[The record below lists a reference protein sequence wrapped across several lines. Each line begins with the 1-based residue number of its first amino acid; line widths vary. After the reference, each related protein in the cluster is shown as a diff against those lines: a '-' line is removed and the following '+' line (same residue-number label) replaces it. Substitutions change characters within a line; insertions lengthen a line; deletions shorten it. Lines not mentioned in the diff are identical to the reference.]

1 MYKIESLKME
11 HLMHAKIEE
20 EDCGKLW
27 LAVTFEIYQK
37 KKNGIWIEDKYVV
50 QKMY

>member
-37 KKNGIWIEDKYVV
+37 KKMVYE
-50 QKMY
+50 